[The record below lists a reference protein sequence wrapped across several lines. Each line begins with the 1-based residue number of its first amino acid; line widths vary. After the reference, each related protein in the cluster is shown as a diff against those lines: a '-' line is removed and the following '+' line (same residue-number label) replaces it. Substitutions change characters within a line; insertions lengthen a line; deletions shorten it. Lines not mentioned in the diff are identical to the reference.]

1 MMAAVAGPSRLPASS
16 RASHSMRVFLGRL
29 LRVLVLA
36 GVAGA
41 AVAGLAW
48 WRRSA
53 PGPDAAAFREAEVV
67 REDFRLSMAGT
78 GTLEPEE
85 VVDVGAQVA
94 GIIREFGRVADAD
107 KPVDYGSAV
116 EPGTVL
122 ARIDDALYRE
132 EVELAKADL
141 IGAEARKRQAE
152 SGVLQA
158 QANLQR
164 ANADLQQQKARADQA
179 QRDLQRTEQLF
190 ARSSAAAQDVEAAQL
205 AIVETQAAIAIGQ
218 AAIRQAEAAVEAARV
233 VVVGADA
240 AVLRAEAFL
249 RKAET
254 NLGYTTITS
263 PIRGV
268 IIDRRVNIG
277 QTVVASL
284 NAPSLFLI
292 AKDLR
297 RLQIWANVNEADIGS
312 VRVGQRVLFTVDA
325 LVDREF
331 TGTVSQIRLNASMI
345 QNVVTYTV
353 VISVDNADGS
363 LLPYMTANLQFEVD
377 VHDDVLLVPVAA
389 VRWRPRPELVHP
401 DLRDA
406 WQETDALADVQTV
419 PRSQGAVWVADGPYV
434 RPVPVTVGASDFTR
448 TEVSGA
454 GLAAGMKVVTGETR
468 RSVAAETVNPFT
480 PKLTTPT
487 PPPRR

>member
-1 MMAAVAGPSRLPASS
+1 
-16 RASHSMRVFLGRL
+16 MRVLLGRL
-29 LRVLVLA
+29 LRYLLL
-36 GVAGA
+36 A
-41 AVAGLAW
+41 AVAASAAAGVVW
-48 WRRSA
+48 WRRA
-53 PGPDAAAFREAEVV
+53 TPGAAEAAFREGVV
-67 REDFRLSMAGT
+67 EREDFRLSMAGT

-94 GIIREFGRVADAD
+94 GIIREFGRAPDAD
-107 KPVDYGSAV
+107 KPIDYGSVV

-122 ARIDDALYRE
+122 AKIDDALYRE

-141 IGAEARKRQAE
+141 IAAEARKRQAE

-158 QANLQR
+158 QANLAR
-164 ANADLQQQKARADQA
+164 ANADLQQQKARAEQA
-179 QRDLQRTEQLF
+179 ERDGQRTEQLF
-190 ARSSAAAQDVEAAQL
+190 ARNSAAAQDVEAAQL
-205 AIVETQAAIAIGQ
+205 AVVETQAAVAIGE
-218 AAIRQAEAAVEAARV
+218 AAVRQAEAAVETARV
-233 VVVGADA
+233 AVVGADA

-263 PIRGV
+263 PIQGV

-297 RLQIWANVNEADIGS
+297 RLQIWASVNEADIGS

-325 LVDREF
+325 LIDREF

-377 VHDDVLLVPVAA
+377 VHDDVLLVPMAA
-389 VRWRPRPELVHP
+389 VRWRPRPELIHP
-401 DLRDA
+401 DVRDA
-406 WQETDALADVQTV
+406 WQEPDVPADGPAT
-419 PRSQGAVWVADGPYV
+419 PRSRGVVWLADGPYV
-434 RPVPVTVGASDFTR
+434 RPVPVTIGASDFTR
-448 TEVSGA
+448 TEVFGA
-454 GLAAGMKVVTGETR
+454 ELAAGMKVVTGESR
-468 RSVAAETVNPFT
+468 RAAVAETVNPFT
-480 PKLTTPT
+480 PKLSTPA
-487 PPPRR
+487 PPARK

>member
-1 MMAAVAGPSRLPASS
+1 
-16 RASHSMRVFLGRL
+16 MRVILGRL
-29 LRVLVLA
+29 LRYVVLA
-36 GVAGA
+36 AVTAAIAGGVI
-41 AVAGLAW
+41 W
-48 WRRSA
+48 WRRTT
-53 PGPDAAAFREAEVV
+53 PGATESAFREAVV
-67 REDFRLSMAGT
+67 AREDFRLSMAGT

-94 GIIREFGRVADAD
+94 GIIREFGRVSDAD
-107 KPVDYGSAV
+107 KPVDYGSMV

-122 ARIDDALYRE
+122 AKIDDALYRE

-141 IGAEARKRQAE
+141 IGADARKRQAE

-164 ANADLQQQKARADQA
+164 ANADLQQQKARAEQA
-179 QRDLQRTEQLF
+179 ERDRQRTEQLF
-190 ARSSAAAQDVEAAQL
+190 ARNSAAAQDVEAAQL
-205 AIVETQAAIAIGQ
+205 AVVEAGAAISIGQ
-218 AAIRQAEAAVEAARV
+218 AAVRQAEAAVETARV
-233 VVVGADA
+233 AVVGADA

-297 RLQIWANVNEADIGS
+297 RLQIWASVNEADIGN
-312 VRVGQRVLFTVDA
+312 VRVGQRVQFTVDA
-325 LVDREF
+325 LIDREF
-331 TGTVSQIRLNASMI
+331 TGTVGQIRLNASMI

-389 VRWRPRPELVHP
+389 VRWRPRSELIHP
-401 DLRDA
+401 DVRDD
-406 WQETDALADVQTV
+406 WGDDAAAAADEGTQ
-419 PRSQGAVWVADGPYV
+419 PRSQAAVWVADGAYV
-434 RPVPVTVGASDFTR
+434 RPVPVTVGESDWTR
-448 TEVSGA
+448 TEVSGT
-454 GLAAGMKVVTGETR
+454 GLEQGMKVVVGEVR
-468 RSVAAETVNPFT
+468 RAAAAETVNPFT

-487 PPPRR
+487 PARK

>member
-1 MMAAVAGPSRLPASS
+1 
-16 RASHSMRVFLGRL
+16 
-29 LRVLVLA
+29 
-36 GVAGA
+36 
-41 AVAGLAW
+41 
-48 WRRSA
+48 
-53 PGPDAAAFREAEVV
+53 
-67 REDFRLSMAGT
+67 
-78 GTLEPEE
+78 
-85 VVDVGAQVA
+85 
-94 GIIREFGRVADAD
+94 
-107 KPVDYGSAV
+107 V

-122 ARIDDALYRE
+122 AKIDDALYRE

-179 QRDLQRTEQLF
+179 ERNRQRTEQLF
-190 ARSSAAAQDVEAAQL
+190 ARNSAAAQDVEAAQL
-205 AIVETQAAIAIGQ
+205 AVVETQAAIAIGQ
-218 AAIRQAEAAVEAARV
+218 AAVRQAEAAVETARV
-233 VVVGADA
+233 AVVGADA

-254 NLGYTTITS
+254 NLGY
-263 PIRGV
+263 
-268 IIDRRVNIG
+268 IDRRVNIG

-297 RLQIWANVNEADIGS
+297 RLQIWASVNEADIGN

-331 TGTVSQIRLNASMI
+331 AGTVGQIRLNASMI

-353 VISVDNADGS
+353 VIAVDNADGS

-377 VHDDVLLVPVAA
+377 MHENVLVVPAAA
-389 VRWRPRPELVHP
+389 VRWRPRPELIHP
-401 DLRDA
+401 DVRA
-406 WQETDALADVQTV
+406 EWAAEVETAAEGGPPART
-419 PRSQGAVWVADGPYV
+419 AVWVVDGSFV
-434 RPVPVTVGASDFTR
+434 RPLPVAVGPTDWTR
-448 TEVSGA
+448 TEISGA
-454 GLAAGMKVVTGETR
+454 GLEAGMKVVVGEVR
-468 RSVAAETVNPFT
+468 REAAETVNPFT
-480 PKLTTPT
+480 PKLAPATA
-487 PPPRR
+487 PRK